1 MRNRSSLDPTTAS
14 ATSPLRSTHGQPTR
28 GPLAPR
34 SSNYHTSPAIKSML
48 MDSRDSRGNP
58 WKFKVT
64 VEAEHMP
71 TSVGPTARSEP
82 IPLHDAEN
90 TQVPDLCPVS
100 QLGDHASTDYSL
112 SEIEYPEEL
121 SESLRKPIAVDS
133 LSPEPV
139 RPLAFRRSPAS
150 ARNRLSTKSETE
162 SRASLVAHRTEPDAT
177 DGPYFE
183 QDEEAEAVLGASAPG
198 DATMLESEEFS
209 MISVDSLP
217 SRVIGQSSPS
227 QALQATEGDASVN
240 HSYMPSSPP
249 AFVADRRTPVPEDT
263 TPDDPQAPVASQSH
277 DADIATPLRESARK
291 SGRALQDALNGP
303 FRESVPRELPAA
315 RESIF
320 NGFSSG
326 TRRQLH
332 QSLHTGQNM
341 ISPSAIHNIP
351 RLAPSGN
358 TFPNFSSPFQSPVRQ
373 QETFDSLPSRLV
385 ETTSEQR
392 TMSSTSLHS
401 QAHIGYPHI
410 NQTSPKDSSQ
420 QEHLE
425 TSNVNVQKPLI
436 VQMQSPPRSSPPSEH
451 DTVGSSEK
459 HADGSEARMEAEA
472 VDDDRD
478 IWQEEASRSGIDEE
492 DCPEQTDLFLDNLTA
507 KPRRSKLP
515 GTWRCTSGAALS
527 YSESSEPQ
535 ESQNRKPSASTM
547 GSSRK
552 SSGVITP
559 PSSDDGSIAA
569 EENPTRH
576 IDNSAKS
583 SVDEE
588 LSQSESG
595 DDTGMFFQSNLPFV
609 YSRKTRRHDSD
620 SAKSSFAPSS
630 PLRNTVLEIGPVK
643 NAQAPGHTPEAKLSA
658 GPSPLRRSLAK
669 SSHSKIAQDAHK
681 RDVNID
687 TSETQTDSSLA
698 SDAQQIH
705 RELRAKSGCEASTI
719 SSLTSGSQG
728 RGSRRAAS
736 ANTIDLTISST
747 SDQDLSSISSR
758 SRSYQ
763 EDLNLASPMRVKVN
777 FNDDA
782 GNSTLLD
789 PRRQYPPLFDNVPTL
804 TKPTTDLPE
813 SPQPKSP
820 LLRLTESFWEAVT
833 KPPVYASPERK
844 PSVVLEPASV
854 TTVPDHVLRLR
865 RKYGL
870 LPDAHPFI
878 YAHIRTLHR
887 MLNSTRSRPGS
898 SIVPRCGPLGHGLS
912 RMLGKSKT
920 NELDQRFVW
929 TQTHLHVVDSFM
941 SLLLPQEERDRL
953 QYETGSWGDAE
964 ALRHRGRDS
973 KGRYGDGVVFNGVK
987 GGLIEAAWV
996 ADVLVDI
1003 IFREEMNAK
1012 RKKVAEMM
1020 ARAEGMGM

>member
-1 MRNRSSLDPTTAS
+1 MRNRSSLEPITTS
-14 ATSPLRSTHGQPTR
+14 ATSPLRSTFDQPTKR
-28 GPLAPR
+28 PLAPR
-34 SSNYHTSPAIKSML
+34 SSNYHTSPAIKPML
-48 MDSRDSRGNP
+48 MDSRDPRGGP
-58 WKFKVT
+58 WQFKVT
-64 VEAEHMP
+64 VEAEHMS
-71 TSVGPTARSEP
+71 TSDAPTAKSQL

-90 TQVPDLCPVS
+90 TQVADLCPIS
-100 QLGDHASTDYSL
+100 QLGDLASIDYSL
-112 SEIEYPEEL
+112 SEIEL
-121 SESLRKPIAVDS
+121 SEEPSKSSRKPTAVDS
-133 LSPEPV
+133 LSPEPG
-139 RPLAFRRSPAS
+139 RPSASRRSPAS
-150 ARNRLSTKSETE
+150 ARSRSSRDRETE
-162 SRASLVAHRTEPDAT
+162 SRASLASYRTEPDAIERPRF
-177 DGPYFE
+177 D

-217 SRVIGQSSPS
+217 SRAIGHSSPS
-227 QALQATEGDASVN
+227 QALQATEGDASIN

-249 AFVADRRTPVPEDT
+249 AFANDRRTPVPEDA
-263 TPDDPQAPVASQSH
+263 TPENPQAPLASQNPE
-277 DADIATPLRESARK
+277 ADIATPLKESARK

-303 FRESVPRELPAA
+303 FRESVSRELPAA

-326 TRRQLH
+326 TRCQLR

-341 ISPSAIHNIP
+341 ISPSAVHSVP
-351 RLAPSGN
+351 RLAPTSN
-358 TFPNFSSPFQSPVRQ
+358 MFPNFSSPFQSPVRQ

-385 ETTSEQR
+385 AITAEQR
-392 TMSSTSLHS
+392 TVLPSSLQS
-401 QAHIGYPHI
+401 QAHVDYPHVD
-410 NQTSPKDSSQ
+410 QTSPKGSTPH
-420 QEHLE
+420 EHLK
-425 TSNVNVQKPLI
+425 TSYGNAQIPPA
-436 VQMQSPPRSSPPSEH
+436 VQMRSPPRSSPPSEH
-451 DTVGSSEK
+451 DIPEK
-459 HADGSEARMEAEA
+459 NTDSPGVEVETEI

-478 IWQEEASRSGIDEE
+478 IWQEEASRSGIDESGS
-492 DCPEQTDLFLDNLTA
+492 PEQTDLFPEDLA
-507 KPRRSKLP
+507 VKPRRSKLP
-515 GTWRCTSGAALS
+515 GTWRRTSGTTFS
-527 YSESSEPQ
+527 YSDSPEPQ
-535 ESQNRKPSASTM
+535 ERRNRKPSASTM
-547 GSSRK
+547 GFSRK
-552 SSGVITP
+552 SSGVMTP
-559 PSSDDGSIAA
+559 PSSDDGSTAA
-569 EENPTRH
+569 GDKPTSH
-576 IDNSAKS
+576 INDSARPT
-583 SVDEE
+583 VEEE

-595 DDTGMFFQSNLPFV
+595 DDTGMFFQSNLPSV
-609 YSRKTRRHDSD
+609 YNRKTRGHVSG

-630 PLRNTVLEIGPVK
+630 PLRNTVLEISPQK
-643 NAQAPGHTPEAKLSA
+643 NAQAPGHTSEANLSA
-658 GPSPLRRSLAK
+658 GPSSLRRTLAK
-669 SSHSKIAQDAHK
+669 SSHSKITRDARE

-698 SDAQQIH
+698 SDAQQIQ
-705 RELRAKSGCEASTI
+705 RELRARPGSGASTI
-719 SSLTSGSQG
+719 SSLTSGSQM

-736 ANTIDLTISST
+736 ANTIDLTISNA
-747 SDQDLSSISSR
+747 SDQDSSLISSR

-763 EDLNLASPMRVKVN
+763 EELNLESPMRVKVN

-782 GNSTLLD
+782 GNSTLLE
-789 PRRQYPPLFDNVPTL
+789 PRRRYPPLFDNVPTL
-804 TKPTTDLPE
+804 TKPTTDSSE

-820 LLRLTESFWEAVT
+820 LLRFTESFWEAVT

-844 PSVVLEPASV
+844 PSVVLESASV

-898 SIVPRCGPLGHGLS
+898 SIVPCTGPLGHGLS
-912 RMLGKSKT
+912 RLLGKTKT

-929 TQTHLHVVDSFM
+929 SQTYLHVVDSFM

-973 KGRYGDGVVFNGVK
+973 KGRYGDEVVFNGVK

-1020 ARAEGMGM
+1020 ARAERMQM